1 MQRKTSLFSLSLL
14 LVSLFSVT
22 GCEAVTSAG
31 QSITEMTKDWT
42 LIKPKDGVEKSDVTP
57 TGTLVAKV
65 DPACPD
71 VKVLA
76 DLKGITQFRDSK
88 TSDDAQK
95 IATTNLDNISATC
108 SVSER
113 SVTLEISLDFSGTL
127 GAAGVK
133 DLNGQANYTY
143 PYFLTVISPKGDI
156 LSKDVFALAMVYDK
170 DNMSIKKQERLR
182 QTIPLSAGQ
191 TANSFQIVAGF
202 QLSADELEYNRKN
215 VTGK

>member
-1 MQRKTSLFSLSLL
+1 MQRKTSMFSLSLL
-14 LVSLFSVT
+14 LVSFLAMT

-31 QSITEMTKDWT
+31 QSINDMTKDWT
-42 LIKPKDGVEKSDVTP
+42 LMRPKDGIEKSDVMP

-65 DPACPD
+65 DAACPD

-76 DLKGITQFRDSK
+76 ELKGISQFRDSK
-88 TSDDAQK
+88 ISDDTQK
-95 IATTNLDNISATC
+95 IASASLDNISATC
-108 SVSER
+108 AVAEH
-113 SVTLEISLDFSGTL
+113 SVTLEISLDFIGVL

-170 DNMSIKKQERLR
+170 NNMSIKKQERLR

-191 TANSFQIVAGF
+191 VANTFQIVAGF
-202 QLSADELEYNRKN
+202 QLSADELEFNRRN
-215 VTGK
+215 MTGQ